1 MFGYVVV
8 NKPELKIKD
17 FDTYRAYYCG
27 LCKALKERAGARGQ
41 MSLSY
46 DMTFLAV
53 LLSLLYEPE
62 ETEGLSRCIVH
73 PVTKHRMKKN
83 AMIDYVADMNLLLTR
98 YKCKDDFWDEKN
110 VVKACY
116 GTMLNGP
123 VKKIQDTYERQTKQI
138 EKYLAELAALEKECN
153 YDIDKL
159 SGCFGHL
166 LEEIFVVKQD
176 EWEPYLRKIGF
187 YIGKFVYVI
196 DAYDDLEKDK
206 KKGCFNPFIE
216 KEKEENFD
224 EWVKQLLLMIAA
236 EFAREFEKLPI
247 VDNVDILRNIIY
259 SGIWVRYEEVR
270 KKRNQTADQNN
281 EENEQAENK

>member
-8 NKPELKIKD
+8 NKPEMKIKD
-17 FDTYRAYYCG
+17 FDEYRAYYCG
-27 LCKALKERAGARGQ
+27 LCQALKKRAGASGQ
-41 MSLSY
+41 LSLSY

-62 ETEGLSRCIVH
+62 ESERLSRCIVH
-73 PVTKHRMKKN
+73 PVTKHRMKNN
-83 AMIDYVADMNLLLTR
+83 AMIDYVADMNLLLTG
-98 YKCKDDFWDEKN
+98 YKCKDDYTDEKN
-110 VVKACY
+110 VLKACY
-116 GTMLNGP
+116 GTMLHGSI
-123 VKKIQDTYERQTKQI
+123 KKIKDMYGRQTKQV
-138 EKYLAELAALEKECN
+138 EKSLEELASLEKACN

-166 LEEIFVVKQD
+166 LGEIFVVKQD
-176 EWEPYLRKIGF
+176 EWEGYLRKIGF
-187 YIGKFVYVI
+187 YIGKFVYFL

-216 KEKEENFD
+216 KEQEENFD
-224 EWVKQLLLMIAA
+224 DWVKQLLLMMAA

-259 SGIWVRYEEVR
+259 SGVWVRYEEVR
-270 KKRNQTADQNN
+270 AKRNCTDERNN
-281 EENEQAENK
+281 EDKE